1 MNTLNATD
9 AKNRF
14 GRMIDLARSGPV
26 RIQKNG
32 RDIAVVLSPEE
43 FRRLAQAAEP
53 GVDPLVDQ
61 LHEDSIRR
69 YAKVYEALAR

>member
-32 RDIAVVLSPEE
+32 RDVAVVLSPEE
-43 FRRLAQAAEP
+43 FHRLAQAAEP
-53 GVDPLVDQ
+53 GVDPLVDR
-61 LHEDSIRR
+61 LLEDSIRR